1 MRKFTLFLS
10 MFVAFAMT
18 AFAQTPISSPEDIQS
33 GKIYWFDNVMNQ
45 SNQWGTLVYVN
56 HENPNYSNKL
66 WASAVWQDGDGNGFV
81 ATPEDSAQLFS
92 FIKQGDKFYLY
103 SLGAKTFVSWKDDGA
118 WITDVP
124 TSYVTVDANTFGNA
138 DYPWN
143 IKFDGEKF
151 IGLFIQDGYEY
162 SGYLYCSGSNPAN
175 QIYAWQIFEVGE
187 LENTAELEA
196 NLYEALVVG
205 EQLRTEALDSL
216 SIVLEEVDL
225 FLIEDAQYTANGGGE
240 VELQAENPAAG
251 NYISSPQEHNINNA
265 SPDGGGMA
273 ALIDGDTGTFMHTSW
288 GVALDAPHY
297 IQIDLAEPLQKFSIA
312 YHTRVYDGGADFP
325 DAIEVLGSNNGVD
338 FTTITVLDKDLPQ
351 QPDKS
356 WTSGDIV
363 ADQPYKHLRFNVT
376 AENKFF
382 HMSEFV
388 LIATADETADEKYLP
403 YVSYIRELVALW
415 NEGSEMYSRG
425 DDKADDIMDMITELN
440 DLMELIKG
448 LVSDEDDPKTIE
460 FIARVKEVYE
470 LQSVGCP
477 TGAGRE
483 TFKAAIEAAEA
494 KPTTKARLDLAEAL
508 EDYYKIEEVVMPTNG
523 TKYTLTFITYSGR
536 RNFLDYT
543 VNEEEGTYALSMVQ
557 DTLTNQGLSYPETAV
572 FTCEDNGD
580 GTYSFVTYDG
590 KYLGLPGSGAASGS
604 QTGISE
610 SKVDLYLVKMYPNGK
625 CEADVTWEDLFG
637 LMAYHIGGVFPAPNS
652 SGTTFYTGSLPHFMG
667 SWTSAMAIEEYVP
680 SDDTGIDAVA
690 GETVVKGIYDLSGR
704 RVENPAKGIY
714 IINGKK
720 VLVK

>member
-1 MRKFTLFLS
+1 MLFA
-10 MFVAFAMT
+10 FVLAT
-18 AFAQTPISSPEDIQS
+18 VAQNPISSIEEFKS
-33 GKIYWFDNVMNQ
+33 GKIYTFDF
-45 SNQWGTLVYVN
+45 QWLQQYVN
-56 HENPNYSNKL
+56 AAIFLPDSVNGEKNDK
-66 WASAVWQDGDGNGFV
+66 VWSTYAFEVETSYDDPRQQFTVIECNG
-81 ATPEDSAQLFS
+81 
-92 FIKQGDKFYLY
+92 KKYLY
-103 SLGAKTFVSWKDDGA
+103 SISAQKFVAFKDGA
-118 WITDVP
+118 AVAMDIP
-124 TSYVTVDANTFGNA
+124 TSDFTLVESTYGDPEFPWCLAFEGDILIAAYPVDSYKPYGYMVLGRYATSEQVFAARVT
-138 DYPWN
+138 
-143 IKFDGEKF
+143 
-151 IGLFIQDGYEY
+151 
-162 SGYLYCSGSNPAN
+162 
-175 QIYAWQIFEVGE
+175 EVGDF
-187 LENTAELEA
+187 ENAAELEA
-196 NLYEALVVG
+196 ILNEALVVG
-205 EQLRTEALDSL
+205 EQLRLEAMDSL

-240 VELQAENPAAG
+240 VELQAEDPAAG

-265 SPDGGGMA
+265 SSDGGGMA
-273 ALIDGDTGTFMHTSW
+273 ALVDGDTGTFMHTSW

-312 YHTRVYDGGADFP
+312 YHTRVFDGGNDFP

-338 FTTITVLDKDLPQ
+338 FTPITVLDKDLPQ
-351 QPDKS
+351 QPNKS

-680 SDDTGIDAVA
+680 GEDTGIDAVA